1 MKIDTKLLFKKISYT
16 LPLFF
21 LITIPQLTLLVPN
34 QAEAHPH
41 VFVDS
46 SLTFEFDSQGLKGI
60 REKWWFDEMFASM
73 ILGDFDTNHNGILSK
88 KEAKALRDGAFINLK
103 DFNFFTTI
111 LIDGQPYMATEA
123 TEFTPSIAEGTLIYE
138 FFIPCKVIEDN
149 KKHTIVATNIDKS
162 LYTAF
167 QMDPQNKIK
176 NLPNTISAQLDFD
189 IAEELTSPLTQM
201 APEAAFLTFGPK

>member
-1 MKIDTKLLFKKISYT
+1 MV
-16 LPLFF
+16 
-21 LITIPQLTLLVPN
+21 PQLMLLAPN

-73 ILGDFDTNHNGILSK
+73 ILGDFDTDHNNKLSEE
-88 KEAKALRDGAFINLK
+88 EAKALKDGAFINLK
-103 DFNFFTTI
+103 KFNFFTTI
-111 LIDGQPYMATEA
+111 LIDGLPYTATEA
-123 TEFTPSIAEGTLIYE
+123 TEFNPSIEKGTLVYE
-138 FFIPCKVIEDN
+138 FFIPCKVLENN
-149 KKHTIVATNIDKS
+149 KKHTVLATNIDKS

-167 QMDPQNKIK
+167 QMNPQNKIK
-176 NLPNTISAQLDFD
+176 NIPPTLTARLDFD
-189 IAEELTSPLTQM
+189 IAEELTSPITQM